1 MLQNSRTWRSSMSL
15 TVRLVLPFGALVL
28 LSMIFLAS
36 RSVDPSQ
43 AVALA
48 ELDIEELT
56 REPRIGTARFATV
69 TTDNMAI
76 VIDAKTVR
84 SPANPQ
90 AGDPVRLMLE
100 DPDGVAEFGID
111 SQVLFRSDQ
120 GQLDQMTNMLTMT
133 GAVQLQDENGYVVN
147 MEMLE
152 AFMDRSQLEG
162 TGGIHG
168 HGPPGEITSQSLTIT
183 PLQSGENGYLLDF
196 IGDVRLLYIPKE

>member
-1 MLQNSRTWRSSMSL
+1 MLQNPRTWRSSMSL

-69 TTDNMAI
+69 TTDDMAV

-90 AGDPVRLMLE
+90 PGDPVRLMLE

-111 SQVLFRSDQ
+111 SQVLFRSDH
-120 GQLDQMTNMLTMT
+120 GQLDQMTNLLTMT

-152 AFMDRSQLEG
+152 AFMDRSRLEG

-196 IGDVRLLYIPKE
+196 IGDVRLLYIPTE